1 MCTKTCIQIC
11 SILVSFIQIY
21 ILYNLLYEVDLHKYR
36 PCLADKYSWQP
47 IPYDLPEGVFP

>member
-1 MCTKTCIQIC
+1 MCSKTCIQIC